1 MKRLTNLILILAITI
16 CSSATDFTDVSVTLD
31 NREAVFN
38 NGKLIIKVGSNGRV
52 SSLKYNTSH
61 ELLGSTG
68 IYFDI
73 TNANGNK
80 SMGVSSARI
89 VKNTPELCEVVYS
102 GTSAGI
108 EWEQGYIVRKG
119 VSGIYTYIVATGT
132 SSSEPIW
139 EGRVVSR
146 MRDDMLQG
154 YVDYRM
160 NGKMP
165 SRNEMAVAETKE
177 IQDATYY
184 LADGSVYTKYNWAN
198 YVERDTIHGLSNG
211 YYGLWNIPVS
221 YEWINGGCER
231 QELMTHATSSSPLSI
246 QMWQGSHF
254 MGNETCY
261 LTLAPGQ
268 KKLYGPFLIYA
279 NMKTPKIT
287 GPINDAFAMA
297 AQQKEEWPFQW
308 FEHELYP
315 RERGTLKGRIVVTT
329 GQSADSVRVILAQ
342 EKGKEPYQ
350 QANGYQFWTDTDKD
364 GNFTIPKVRPG
375 VYHLYAYAK
384 KGDITDMLEYDDITV
399 SAGENNIGEVKW
411 TPTRYSKLLWQIGEN
426 NRRSDEFHYSDT
438 VRQYGLWKLIPAS
451 TTFTVGTS
459 DPKKDWYYAQCK
471 SGTWTVKFNLDEVPT
486 GSACITASLA
496 GCTGAGTTVAVKVNG
511 TQVDTWKP
519 GVNDAAI
526 YRSAV
531 NGGRHWKFSKV
542 FSKSY
547 LRKGQNT
554 VTFTMSGNGSNGGF
568 LYDCVKLEAGELIKV
583 LGDAN
588 NDGIVDKKDA
598 DAVTATYEGNK
609 PTVFNAAQADMNNDG
624 IITVSDANAI
634 VNKYVK

>member
-1 MKRLTNLILILAITI
+1 MKKILSVFLLLCCTI
-16 CSSATDFTDVSVTLD
+16 SMYAAWGATDVSMTVSGMTTTMKNGFVT
-31 NREAVFN
+31 
-38 NGKLIIKVGSNGRV
+38 ITIGSNGRIN
-52 SSLKYNTSH
+52 SWKN
-61 ELLGSTG
+61 STFQCLDSNG

-73 TNANGNK
+73 TTGNGNQGLNPK
-80 SMGVSSARI
+80 TLTV
-89 VKNTPELCEVVYS
+89 VKQTPEMCEVLYS
-102 GTSAGI
+102 ATGGNTI
-108 EWEQGYIVRKG
+108 FEQGFIMRKG
-119 VSGIYTYIVATGT
+119 VPGVYTYIIATGT
-132 SSSEPIW
+132 ATSASEPIK
-139 EGRVVSR
+139 EGRVCARLAST
-146 MRDDMLQG
+146 MLNG
-154 YVDYRM
+154 FVDYRM
-160 NGKMP
+160 NGNIP
-165 SRNEMAVAETKE
+165 SNAQMEIAEKE
-177 IQDATYY
+177 ENTIQDATYR
-184 LADGSVYTKYNWAN
+184 LADGSIYTKYNWAN
-198 YVERDTIHGLSNG
+198 YVERDTLHGLNNG
-211 YYGLWNIPVS
+211 KYYGIYNIPVS

-231 QELMTHATSSSPLSI
+231 QELMVHSTSKSPITI
-246 QMWQGSHF
+246 QMWQGEHF
-254 MGNETCY
+254 GGQQLILNE
-261 LTLAPGQ
+261 GE
-268 KKLYGPFLIYA
+268 KKLYGPFLILGTYSTNPVLSA
-279 NMKTPKIT
+279 R
-287 GPINDAFAMA
+287 
-297 AQQKEEWPFQW
+297 QQAEKEQAEWPYQW
-308 FEHELYP
+308 FENELYP
-315 RERGTLKGRIVVTT
+315 RERGVVRGSLNITT
-329 GQSADSVRVILAQ
+329 GQNPDSIRVVLAQ
-342 EKGKEPYQ
+342 EKGKEPYLHTH
-350 QANGYQFWTDTDKD
+350 GYQFWTDTDKD